1 MGMTIAEKILARS
14 SGRRTVSSGEIV
26 KAKID
31 VAMMVD
37 VTAPLA
43 IRSMREMG
51 RERVWDPERVIIV
64 LDHLAPASSIAAAE
78 THRTLRDFAKRQG
91 IRGLYEVGEG
101 ICHQILP
108 EKGHVRPGEVVVGA
122 DSHTCT
128 HGAFG
133 AFATGVGSMDMAAA
147 LATGKLWF
155 RVPETVRVEIE
166 GRLPEMVTPKDVILE
181 VIGRIGADGATYK
194 AVEFHGATVREM
206 SIAGRMTLCNMAIEM
221 GGKTGIIEA
230 DERTLEYLKGRTEAP
245 LRPVRSDPDAEYSER
260 FTFEVTGLEP
270 RVAIPS
276 SVDNVRA
283 ISEVEGREVDQ
294 VLIGS
299 CTNGRLEDLEVAA
312 RILKGRKV
320 HRGVRLLVTPA
331 SREVYL
337 KALRSGVLEVLL
349 RSGAVVTNPTCG
361 ACWGGHIGVLAPGE
375 VCLSTSNR
383 NFVGRMGSP
392 EAEVYLASPA
402 TAAAS
407 AIRGAITDPREMVG

>member
-14 SGRRTVSSGEIV
+14 SGRRTVSPGEIV

-78 THRTLRDFAKRQG
+78 THRALRDFAKGQG

-206 SIAGRMTLCNMAIEM
+206 SISGRMTLCNMAIEM

-230 DERTLEYLKGRTEAP
+230 DEKTLEYLKGRTEGP
-245 LRPVRSDPDAEYSER
+245 LRPIRSDAGAEYSER
-260 FTFEVTGLEP
+260 FTFEVTELKP
-270 RVAIPS
+270 RVAVPS
-276 SVDNVRA
+276 SVDNVKA
-283 ISEVEGREVDQ
+283 VSEVEGREVDQ

-320 HRGVRLLVTPA
+320 HRDVRLLVTPA

>member
-1 MGMTIAEKILARS
+1 MTIAEKILARS

-78 THRTLRDFAKRQG
+78 THRTLRNFAKGQG

-133 AFATGVGSMDMAAA
+133 AFATGVGSMDMAAV

-221 GGKTGIIEA
+221 GGKTGIVEA
-230 DERTLEYLKGRTEAP
+230 DEKTLEYLKGRAEAP
-245 LRPVRSDPDAEYSER
+245 LRPVRSDADAEYSER
-260 FTFEVTGLEP
+260 FTFEVTELEP
-270 RVAIPS
+270 RVAVPS

-283 ISEVEGREVDQ
+283 VSEVEGREVDQ

-349 RSGAVVTNPTCG
+349 RTGAVVTNPTCG

>member
-78 THRTLRDFAKRQG
+78 THRTLRNFAKGQG

-133 AFATGVGSMDMAAA
+133 AFATGVGSMDMAAV

-221 GGKTGIIEA
+221 GGKTGIVEA
-230 DERTLEYLKGRTEAP
+230 DEKTLEYLKGRAEAP
-245 LRPVRSDPDAEYSER
+245 LRPVRSDADAEYSER
-260 FTFEVTGLEP
+260 FTFEVTELEP
-270 RVAIPS
+270 RVAVPS

-283 ISEVEGREVDQ
+283 VSEVEGREVDQ

-349 RSGAVVTNPTCG
+349 RTGAVVTNPTCG

>member
-1 MGMTIAEKILARS
+1 
-14 SGRRTVSSGEIV
+14 
-26 KAKID
+26 
-31 VAMMVD
+31 
-37 VTAPLA
+37 
-43 IRSMREMG
+43 
-51 RERVWDPERVIIV
+51 
-64 LDHLAPASSIAAAE
+64 
-78 THRTLRDFAKRQG
+78 
-91 IRGLYEVGEG
+91 
-101 ICHQILP
+101 
-108 EKGHVRPGEVVVGA
+108 
-122 DSHTCT
+122 
-128 HGAFG
+128 
-133 AFATGVGSMDMAAA
+133 MDMAAV

-230 DERTLEYLKGRTEAP
+230 DEKTLEYLKGRTEAP
-245 LRPVRSDPDAEYSER
+245 LRPVRSDPDAEYSET
-260 FTFEVTGLEP
+260 FTFEVAELEP
-270 RVAIPS
+270 RVAVPS

-361 ACWGGHIGVLAPGE
+361 ACWGGHIGVLAPGA

>member
-1 MGMTIAEKILARS
+1 MY
-14 SGRRTVSSGEIV
+14 
-26 KAKID
+26 
-31 VAMMVD
+31 
-37 VTAPLA
+37 
-43 IRSMREMG
+43 
-51 RERVWDPERVIIV
+51 
-64 LDHLAPASSIAAAE
+64 
-78 THRTLRDFAKRQG
+78 KRQ
-91 IRGLYEVGEG
+91 
-101 ICHQILP
+101 
-108 EKGHVRPGEVVVGA
+108 
-122 DSHTCT
+122 
-128 HGAFG
+128 
-133 AFATGVGSMDMAAA
+133 
-147 LATGKLWF
+147 
-155 RVPETVRVEIE
+155 
-166 GRLPEMVTPKDVILE
+166 
-181 VIGRIGADGATYK
+181 
-194 AVEFHGATVREM
+194 
-206 SIAGRMTLCNMAIEM
+206 
-221 GGKTGIIEA
+221 
-230 DERTLEYLKGRTEAP
+230 
-245 LRPVRSDPDAEYSER
+245 EYSER
-260 FTFEVTGLEP
+260 FTFEVTELEP
-270 RVAIPS
+270 RVAVPS

-283 ISEVEGREVDQ
+283 VSEVEGREVDQ

>member
-1 MGMTIAEKILARS
+1 MTIAEKILARS

-78 THRTLRDFAKRQG
+78 THRTLRDFAKGQG

-230 DERTLEYLKGRTEAP
+230 DEKTLEYLKGRTEAP
-245 LRPVRSDPDAEYSER
+245 LRPVRSDPDAEYSET
-260 FTFEVTGLEP
+260 FTFEVAELEP
-270 RVAIPS
+270 RVAVPS

-361 ACWGGHIGVLAPGE
+361 ACWGGHIGVLAPGA

>member
-78 THRTLRDFAKRQG
+78 THRTLRNFAKGQG

-221 GGKTGIIEA
+221 GGKTGIVEA
-230 DERTLEYLKGRTEAP
+230 DEKTLEYLKGRTEAP

-260 FTFEVTGLEP
+260 FTFEVTELEP
-270 RVAIPS
+270 RVAVPS

-283 ISEVEGREVDQ
+283 VSEVEGREVDQ